1 MNDLLSKINQLE
13 RQIQE
18 KENELQLLKEDL
30 EAIRAAL
37 ETALEDQQTQLG
49 STEIETAI
57 TPPEPEE
64 AVAPTEEVQEE
75 AKEEP
80 VSEEQQHE
88 AIMRTIEEFSMT
100 NVPKSKAVP
109 VVQKGGT
116 LGDRVGKS
124 RLKDLKKAFGINE
137 RFLYAN
143 ELFNGD
149 MSAFTKALEELN
161 HLESLGDAE
170 RLLDD
175 NLAQKYKWDDESDA
189 VISFRSTVSRRF
201 V

>member
-1 MNDLLSKINQLE
+1 MYMNDLLSKINQLE

-37 ETALEDQQTQLG
+37 ETALDEQQTQF
-49 STEIETAI
+49 SSEAIE
-57 TPPEPEE
+57 PSRPEPVEE
-64 AVAPTEEVQEE
+64 AVPLEDVEEE
-75 AKEEP
+75 APEQP

-88 AIMRTIEEFSMT
+88 AIMRTIEEFSMS
-100 NVPKSKAVP
+100 NVPKSKAVSAI
-109 VVQKGGT
+109 QKGGT